1 MNNLDDLFDVQPKEG
16 FGNEPFDVDAWA
28 AKKQA
33 ERQDA
38 YNTAEAAAL
47 EISTDGDKFR
57 NYLDVKARFIQHSA
71 TNALIIYA
79 VSPQATEIRDFNGWK
94 DLGASI
100 KRDQK
105 AIPILEPGDTYT
117 REDGS
122 IGTSWNVRKVFDI
135 SQTTARVRQRLPQRY
150 DDRTLLTAMI
160 GKSPRSGNG
169 RG

>member
-1 MNNLDDLFDVQPKEG
+1 M
-16 FGNEPFDVDAWA
+16 
-28 AKKQA
+28 
-33 ERQDA
+33 
-38 YNTAEAAAL
+38 
-47 EISTDGDKFR
+47 
-57 NYLDVKARFIQHSA
+57 DVKARFIQHSA

-135 SQTTARVRQRLPQRY
+135 SQTTGARSSKTAARY

-160 GKSPRSGNG
+160 GNPRSGNG